1 MGTPAGSGHFLI
13 RTRAAGLPS
22 GRDPVNSGCPAPFQ
36 ALRIAVNEESKVLE
50 QLLASLPRALRAGL
64 YTAIADA
71 PTRATPQEQID
82 NPRSK
87 PAKLRWAI
95 RA

>member
-1 MGTPAGSGHFLI
+1 MKKA
-13 RTRAAGLPS
+13 
-22 GRDPVNSGCPAPFQ
+22 FQ
-36 ALRIAVNEESKVLE
+36 EG
-50 QLLASLPRALRAGL
+50 LRAGL
-64 YTAIADA
+64 YAEVADT
-71 PTRATPQEQID
+71 PTRATLQEQID